1 MELRVNVRIV
11 VRRFIA
17 GFAAMSTTPIFW
29 GVRIRFADAGNT
41 LHLRRGD

>member
-1 MELRVNVRIV
+1 MELRMNARIV

-29 GVRIRFADAGNT
+29 GMRIRFADVGNT
-41 LHLRRGD
+41 LHPRRGD

>member
-1 MELRVNVRIV
+1 MELRMNARIV

-29 GVRIRFADAGNT
+29 GVRIPFADAGNT
-41 LHLRRGD
+41 LQRRRGD